1 MAHYLSDCEAT
12 AKNGMVTAS
21 HPLAAQAGIDV
32 LKKGGNAVDAAIATA
47 FALTVVDPC
56 MCSIAGRGEMNIYL
70 ADKGT
75 VHNIEYISVCGE
87 KARPDMFEVLPGE
100 PGSWWRVKDEA
111 NVVGYA
117 SICVPTALSG
127 LCTALDAYGT

>member
-87 KARPDMFEVLPGE
+87 MARPDMF
-100 PGSWWRVKDEA
+100 
-111 NVVGYA
+111 
-117 SICVPTALSG
+117 
-127 LCTALDAYGT
+127 